1 MAGVIGFWFAV
12 IGAVAAL
19 AGLTARRRVA
29 RLRRT
34 GQPAWA
40 MVVPS
45 RVSPGEL
52 ADGSP
57 RRNLIQY
64 SLTDGRVIER
74 LCPRPVRRAAWP
86 AVGQRVP
93 VWYDPA
99 DPTDVLVNGWDGR
112 YSDLAFLA
120 VGVFFIVFGMG
131 IAFGH

>member
-12 IGAVAAL
+12 VGGVAAL
-19 AGLTARRRVA
+19 AGLTARRRVV
-29 RLRRT
+29 RLRRS

-45 RVSPGEL
+45 PVSPGEL

-74 LCPRPVRRAAWP
+74 LCPRPARRAAGP
-86 AVGQRVP
+86 AAGQRVP

-99 DPTDVLVNGWDGR
+99 DPTDVVVNGWDGR

-120 VGVFFIVFGMG
+120 VGGFFIVFGMG

>member
-12 IGAVAAL
+12 VGGVAAL

-34 GQPAWA
+34 GEPAWA

-52 ADGSP
+52 AGGSP

-86 AVGQRVP
+86 AVG
-93 VWYDPA
+93 
-99 DPTDVLVNGWDGR
+99 
-112 YSDLAFLA
+112 
-120 VGVFFIVFGMG
+120 
-131 IAFGH
+131 

>member
-12 IGAVAAL
+12 VGGVAAL

-34 GQPAWA
+34 GEPAWA

-52 ADGSP
+52 AGGSP

>member
-1 MAGVIGFWFAV
+1 MVGVVGFWFAV
-12 IGAVAAL
+12 VGGVAAL
-19 AGLTARRRVA
+19 AGLTARRRVV

-34 GQPAWA
+34 GQAAWG

-45 RVSPGEL
+45 PVSPGES
-52 ADGSP
+52 ADGWP
-57 RRNLIQY
+57 RHNLIQY
-64 SLTDGRVIER
+64 SLADGRVVEQI
-74 LCPRPVRRAAWP
+74 CPRPVRKAASL

-99 DPTDVLVNGWDGR
+99 DPADVLVNGWDGR

-120 VGVFFIVFGMG
+120 VGVFFIVFGLG

>member
-12 IGAVAAL
+12 VGGIAAL
-19 AGLTARRRVA
+19 AGLTARRRVV

-34 GQPAWA
+34 GQSAWG
-40 MVVPS
+40 MIVPS
-45 RVSPGEL
+45 PVSLGE
-52 ADGSP
+52 ADGWP
-57 RRNLIQY
+57 RRKLIQY

-74 LCPRPVRRAAWP
+74 ICPRPVRKTTSP
-86 AVGQRVP
+86 AVGERVH

-120 VGVFFIVFGMG
+120 AGVFFIVFGLG

>member
-12 IGAVAAL
+12 VGGMAAL

-34 GQPAWA
+34 GEPAWA

-52 ADGSP
+52 ASGSP

>member
-1 MAGVIGFWFAV
+1 MVGVVGFWFAV
-12 IGAVAAL
+12 VGGIAAL
-19 AGLTARRRVA
+19 AGLTARRRVT

-34 GQPAWA
+34 GQRAWA

-45 RVSPGEL
+45 PVSPGER
-52 ADGSP
+52 AGGSP

-64 SLTDGRVIER
+64 SLADGRVIER
-74 LCPRPVRRAAWP
+74 LCPRPVRKAAWP

-120 VGVFFIVFGMG
+120 VGVFFIIFGLG

>member
-1 MAGVIGFWFAV
+1 MSALIGLWFAV
-12 IGAVAAL
+12 VGGVAAL
-19 AGLTARRRVA
+19 AGLTARRRVM

-34 GQPAWA
+34 GESAWA

-45 RVSPGEL
+45 PLPPEERAG
-52 ADGSP
+52 GSP

-64 SLTDGRVIER
+64 PLADGQVIER
-74 LCPRPVRRAAWP
+74 LCPRPARRAAWP
-86 AVGQRVP
+86 AVGQRLR

-120 VGVFFIVFGMG
+120 VGVFFMVFGLG